1 MGISSIKWRREVEMN
16 LKSAHRSILLVAAV
30 IALTTPFILND
41 SQKRN
46 KINSAERFSQN
57 LENIIN
63 EAILSPPFNVRRNIE
78 QPNNI
83 VSIMTQGA
91 EIKVIYMSGGLWG
104 EQKEKE
110 ITMHF
115 SGINDIEL
123 SGFMIGKGTYEIHA
137 YQTLEQILYVECKKV
152 T

>member
-1 MGISSIKWRREVEMN
+1 MN
-16 LKSAHRSILLVAAV
+16 LKSTRTALVIVGMV
-30 IALTTPFILND
+30 IALTTPLIYNA
-41 SQKRN
+41 SEKSN
-46 KINSAERFSQN
+46 KINSAERFSGN

-63 EAILSPPFNVRRNIE
+63 EAILSPPYNVWRNIE

-91 EIKVIYMSGGLWG
+91 GIKVIYMSGGLWG

-110 ITMHF
+110 ITIHF
-115 SGINDIEL
+115 SGINDVEL

-137 YQTLEQILYVECKKV
+137 YQTPEQILYVECKKV